1 MKSQT
6 LAMMHLALSR
16 LGVDDHRLTLLLPS
30 LSPLFLILLVQ
41 AASPWDVNCILP
53 PVLTLSSSPLFAPSW
68 RNLHHLIPVSPVG
81 QRPPVRHMVCPMVG
95 KNGPRGRALNLR
107 VLVHYLQ

>member
-1 MKSQT
+1 MKSQP
-6 LAMMHLALSR
+6 LAMIRLASSR

-41 AASPWDVNCILP
+41 AASPWNVNCISP
-53 PVLTLSSSPLFAPSW
+53 PVPTLSPSPLLAPLW

-81 QRPPVRHMVCPMVG
+81 QLPPVRYMVCP
-95 KNGPRGRALNLR
+95 NGVTTG
-107 VLVHYLQ
+107 LVP